1 VVDWFLVP
9 ATAEPLIS
17 CGIAGSAEFREREEL
32 EIVQVHVAV
41 EPFLAALKAVYGDKA
56 DEVEV
61 IDFAMEFPRTAP
73 LCAPPLRA
81 AQGQRR
87 RLES

>member
-17 CGIAGSAEFREREEL
+17 CGIASSAEFREREEL

-41 EPFLAALKAVYGDKA
+41 EPF
-56 DEVEV
+56 
-61 IDFAMEFPRTAP
+61 
-73 LCAPPLRA
+73 
-81 AQGQRR
+81 
-87 RLES
+87 